1 MLIRATLLSL
11 ALATPAAADLTMRFS
26 EGAPKDRF
34 TLTNSGACALPA
46 MTVTLDLGTAP
57 AGLIFD
63 VTASGAGVE
72 VFQPFELVAGAD
84 LLREVPVILD
94 GDASITLPL
103 RGLGVGQS
111 VAFTID
117 VDDTGGGR
125 EITVNGSEIEGAS
138 LRAELEGETQTG
150 TFTDAALAT
159 VKTAACTS

>member
-34 TLTNSGACALPA
+34 TLTNNGACALPV

-103 RGLGVGQS
+103 RGLGAGQS

-125 EITVNGSEIEGAS
+125 EITVNGSEIAGAS
-138 LRAELEGETQTG
+138 LRAEIEGKTQTG
-150 TFTDAALAT
+150 TFTTNAVAT
-159 VKTAACTS
+159 VSTAACTS